1 MEWAL
6 PSSETLDALLHPYVS
21 EAVKR
26 GNIETRICCQSN
38 TIKCLLNPFFSL
50 KGDSKVKKQDP
61 SDDSSK
67 STLIGIFSTGLNVLG
82 GFSMLGVAIITVY
95 EVVSRKVFGMPTGW
109 VFTSSLFVMMWFA
122 LLASSQGIKERKHI
136 SVDIVLILLSE
147 RTKSYLEIA
156 SCICSIIFVSVI
168 TYFGTQMCINAYQKN
183 MTSVDMLVYPL
194 WLLYLVFPICGLVMI
209 IQLIENTF
217 YAYKANRKLNESE
230 SENKYI
236 PWIIIGIFLFFVIGS
251 IFILRSNP
259 AIALPVLVLSLLFA
273 GVPVS
278 FALGLSGTIGT
289 LIIFQRIDSLH
300 MVPVI
305 IERTLHNFILLAI
318 PMFIMGGVI
327 LFRCGVG
334 ERTYDLANKTVNK
347 LPGGLAVGTILACA
361 IFSAMV
367 GVSTAVAAAIGL
379 TAIPMLI
386 LRGYTKE
393 LAYGSVA
400 GGALGVLIPPSAGMI
415 VYGFLTN
422 SSVGVLFAAS
432 FFPAFVVVGFFCIYA
447 ILYCVFTGKYE
458 KVTVTWKERTISFKR
473 AALGLSAPA
482 VMLGGIYAGIFTPTE
497 AAGILVIYSLLVG
510 IIYKELSWRK
520 LYDIVKESATYGS
533 VIMMV
538 MVGAMLFADVIAHLR
553 IPRII
558 AEWIVGSGISPL
570 SAKLGIALLFVVL
583 GMFLDGLSITVLTI
597 PVLFPLMVSLDLN
610 VIVFGVILM
619 MFIEMALLTPPVGMN
634 LFMVKAITN
643 DSLGPIIKG
652 NLPFAIMLLIGAVL
666 LLVFPGIATWL
677 PKLFGM
683 M

>member
-1 MEWAL
+1 MKEQSL
-6 PSSETLDALLHPYVS
+6 PENAPKDSFIGKLS
-21 EAVKR
+21 
-26 GNIETRICCQSN
+26 
-38 TIKCLLNPFFSL
+38 TILNMAA
-50 KGDSKVKKQDP
+50 
-61 SDDSSK
+61 
-67 STLIGIFSTGLNVLG
+67 

-95 EVVSRKVFGMPTGW
+95 EVVLRKIFNMPTGW
-109 VFTSSLFVMMWFA
+109 VFTVSLFVMMWFA
-122 LLASSQGIKERKHI
+122 LLSASQGLKEGQHI
-136 SVDIVLILLSE
+136 SVDILLMWFSPK
-147 RTKSYLEIA
+147 TKSYLA
-156 SCICSIIFVSVI
+156 VFSHICSLVFVSVLM
-168 TYFGTQMCINAYQKN
+168 YFGTHMCVDAYQKH
-183 MTSVDMLVYPL
+183 MTSIDMLVYPL
-194 WLLYLVFPICGLVMI
+194 WILYLVFPICGLVMFF
-209 IQLIENTF
+209 QLLELTVRSISSARKSDRDNNENQ
-217 YAYKANRKLNESE
+217 
-230 SENKYI
+230 I
-236 PWIIIGIFLFFVIGS
+236 MPWIVVS
-251 IFILRSNP
+251 IFILLVVVSILTLKISP
-259 AIALPVLVLSLLFA
+259 VAALLILILTLLFV

-278 FALGLSGTIGT
+278 FALALTGITGM

-305 IERTLHNFILLAI
+305 MERTLHNFILLAI

-334 ERTYDLANKTVNK
+334 ERTYDLANKLVNN
-347 LPGGLAVGTILACA
+347 LPGGLAVGTILGCA

-386 LRGYTKE
+386 ARGYTKE

-432 FFPAFVVVGFFCIYA
+432 FIPAFVVIAFFCTYA
-447 ILYCVFTGKYE
+447 ILYCAITGKYE
-458 KVTVTWKERTISFKR
+458 KLTVTWKDRAISLKR

-482 VMLGGIYAGIFTPTE
+482 VMLGGIYSGIFTPTE
-497 AAGILVIYSLLVG
+497 AAGILVVYSLLVG
-510 IIYKELSWRK
+510 LIYKELTWRK
-520 LYDIVKESATYGS
+520 LYEIVKESAVYGS

-558 AEWIVGSGISPL
+558 AEWIVTSGISPMG
-570 SAKLGIALLFVVL
+570 AKLGIAALFVVL

-597 PVLFPLMVSLDLN
+597 PVLFPLMVSLDLD

-619 MFIEMALLTPPVGMN
+619 MFVEMALLTPPVGMN
-634 LFMVKAITN
+634 LFMIKTITG
-643 DSLGPIIKG
+643 DALGPIIKG
-652 NLPFAIMLLIGAVL
+652 NFPFAIMLLMGAIL
-666 LLVFPGIATWL
+666 LLIFPEIALWL
-677 PKLFGM
+677 PRLLGM